1 MHSRPGDLFGQF
13 SLDLHLGRSH
23 PERASLYHGTKD
35 RSVHPRGLSL
45 PRNSV
50 GLPDLPTGMMNVTA
64 KAGDILVR
72 QRRKHPVQMTELGAG
87 PVIGCWYVNR
97 PTQCAVCC
105 TR

>member
-1 MHSRPGDLFGQF
+1 MIVSCRVRSLVNAEIALAHFAGTDKALHSRPGDLFGQF

-23 PERASLYHGTKD
+23 PERASQYHGTRD

-64 KAGDILVR
+64 KAGDILVC
-72 QRRKHPVQMTELGAG
+72 QR
-87 PVIGCWYVNR
+87 Y
-97 PTQCAVCC
+97 
-105 TR
+105 